1 MKAAVLRD
9 VKQKLSD
16 YVTQAQKDKIIITK
30 HGRPSAILWGVEGKD
45 FEDIVYMTSPGFWR
59 MISKRRQSKPMS
71 WKEAKKKLRAS

>member
-1 MKAAVLRD
+1 MKTAVLRD

-16 YVTQAQKDKIIITK
+16 YVTQAQKDKIVITK

-59 MISKRRQSKPMS
+59 MIAKRRRSKAVP
-71 WKEAKKKLRAS
+71 WKEAKKKMRAA